1 MKKWILFLPLLAIF
15 SGCTP
20 TAKTGT
26 ATNSTTFEGT
36 GPIEV
41 VATTGMIGDIAKN
54 LGGER
59 LKVKT
64 LMGAGVDPH
73 LYKPTPADVRSLQ
86 DADLVFYNG
95 LHLEGKMSDVL
106 ERVGEKKTVV
116 AVADNIPEA
125 QLLLAD
131 AATKTHDPHVWFDVS
146 KWMIATETAK
156 RALIKFDPKGTQT
169 YTDNATKYLAQLRD
183 LDNKTRREIATIPE
197 AGRVL
202 VTAHDAFRYFGRAY
216 KIEVEGLQG
225 ISTATEVSVRDVSR
239 IVDLLVKR
247 RIKAVFVESSVPK
260 RTVEAVV
267 QGCRARGHE
276 VKIGGQLF
284 SDAMGPEG
292 TPEGTYVGMVSAN
305 VKTIVGALK

>member
-1 MKKWILFLPLLAIF
+1 MNLMRKSKISLFVGAGLVLALI
-15 SGCTP
+15 SGCTAP
-20 TAKTGT
+20 KTERDAK
-26 ATNSTTFEGT
+26 S
-36 GPIEV
+36 PIQI
-41 VATTGMIGDIAKN
+41 VATTGMVGDIAKN

-59 LKVKT
+59 VQIKT

-73 LYKPTPADVRSLQ
+73 LYKPTPADVRALQ
-86 DADLVFYNG
+86 SADMVFYNG

-116 AVADNIPEA
+116 AVADDIPEA

-131 AATKTHDPHVWFDVS
+131 VKTKTHDPHVWFDVS
-146 KWMIATETAK
+146 KWMLATEKA
-156 RALIKFDPKGTQT
+156 RDSLIKFDPTNEKI
-169 YTDNATKYLAQLRD
+169 YRDNATKYLAQLRE
-183 LDNKTRREIATIPE
+183 LDSQTRREIATIP
-197 AGRVL
+197 ATRRVL

-225 ISTATEVSVRDVSR
+225 ISTASEVSVRDVSR
-239 IVDLLVKR
+239 IVDLLTKR

-260 RTVEAVV
+260 RTIEAVV

-276 VKIGGQLF
+276 VVIGGSLY
-284 SDAMGPEG
+284 SDAMGKDG
-292 TPEGTYVGMVSAN
+292 TPEGSYIGMVRAN